1 MACWYALAAS
11 TAEGCDAAELAPA
24 AAPPRVRRPLP
35 PPAAGLGVG
44 AASNSADSACRPSTS
59 MLILQVWQVKRDN

>member
-11 TAEGCDAAELAPA
+11 SAEGCDAAELAPA
-24 AAPPRVRRPLP
+24 AAPPRVRRPP

-44 AASNSADSACRPSTS
+44 AAGDSADSACRPSTS
-59 MLILQVWQVKRDN
+59 VLILQVWQAKRSN